1 MKDSIDVVIHINDE
15 VNSQDL
21 KSYSSKVKKILGVS
35 FVSLRKAR
43 PHLMIV
49 TYNPRKT
56 KAFNVLE
63 GVKRTG
69 VNAQLVW

>member
-15 VNSQDL
+15 VNNQDL

-35 FVSLRKAR
+35 VVSLRKAR
-43 PHLMIV
+43 PHLLIV

-56 KAFNVLE
+56 KAINVLE

-69 VNAQLVW
+69 VNAQLV

>member
-1 MKDSIDVVIHINDE
+1 MKNSIDVVIHINDE
-15 VNSQDL
+15 VKNQDL

-56 KAFNVLE
+56 KAFKILE

-69 VNAQLVW
+69 VIAQLVW

>member
-15 VNSQDL
+15 VNSQNL
-21 KSYSSKVKKILGVS
+21 ESYSSKVKKILGVN

-49 TYNPRKT
+49 TYNPKKT

-63 GVKRTG
+63 GVKSTG
-69 VNAQLVW
+69 VIAQLVW

>member
-15 VNSQDL
+15 VNSQNL

-43 PHLMIV
+43 PHLIVV
-49 TYNPRKT
+49 TYNPKKT
-56 KAFNVLE
+56 KAFNILE

-69 VNAQLVW
+69 VSAQLVW